1 MAWSV
6 PHHPARCLAQTHQ
19 NKKVAVAKS
28 GDSLKLGAEET
39 LCFLILKYGAFEHGQ
54 RTGPISADQRPIY
67 VQFVAYMSTIRLT
80 ADISLFDVLGWRLGY
95 GGKRML
101 RSKSNYRA
109 VR

>member
-1 MAWSV
+1 M
-6 PHHPARCLAQTHQ
+6 
-19 NKKVAVAKS
+19 
-28 GDSLKLGAEET
+28 KLGLEET
-39 LCFLILKYGAFEHGQ
+39 PRSLVFEHWSLQ
-54 RTGPISADQRPIY
+54 TRTLNRVDRFLLC
-67 VQFVAYMSTIRLT
+67 VQFVAFLTAIRLT